1 MATEHVA
8 SLPRPMPLPGR
19 AILFLALSLLLTT
32 TYSAWTGVMG
42 LTFDSNRPI
51 ESKSL
56 HCPSGFLT
64 GIRVKYGRTRQEDRD
79 QAALFPEELRF
90 ERPVEQEQYIRWW
103 LENRAKLGAPGDG
116 GEVNV
121 DALKIRWYP
130 AIYAPFLGSL
140 VQEGDITQLVPK
152 GERDVAILEEPEHL
166 NW

>member
-1 MATEHVA
+1 M
-8 SLPRPMPLPGR
+8 RY
-19 AILFLALSLLLTT
+19 FLACHQVHTT
-32 TYSAWTGVMG
+32 TGATTSSTHHSTPLSPATPFV
-42 LTFDSNRPI
+42 
-51 ESKSL
+51 
-56 HCPSGFLT
+56 C
-64 GIRVKYGRTRQEDRD
+64 D

-116 GEVNV
+116 GEANV

>member
-1 MATEHVA
+1 MTRRYCHHCSATPPLTAHR
-8 SLPRPMPLPGR
+8 SL
-19 AILFLALSLLLTT
+19 
-32 TYSAWTGVMG
+32 SAHH
-42 LTFDSNRPI
+42 SP
-51 ESKSL
+51 
-56 HCPSGFLT
+56 P
-64 GIRVKYGRTRQEDRD
+64 

-152 GERDVAILEEPEHL
+152 SERDVAILEEPEHL

>member
-1 MATEHVA
+1 M
-8 SLPRPMPLPGR
+8 
-19 AILFLALSLLLTT
+19 
-32 TYSAWTGVMG
+32 
-42 LTFDSNRPI
+42 
-51 ESKSL
+51 
-56 HCPSGFLT
+56 
-64 GIRVKYGRTRQEDRD
+64 
-79 QAALFPEELRF
+79 
-90 ERPVEQEQYIRWW
+90 EQEQYIRWW

-152 GERDVAILEEPEHL
+152 SERDVAILEEPEHL